1 MKKYFILAL
10 MLLSVY
16 FANSQ
21 KTELVLSIYD
31 QSTLQPIEN
40 VQVSNLIS
48 NIQLGLT
55 DQIGRLKIA
64 SGALTLQFYHPEY
77 QIQNFQIK
85 PNPLI
90 LEYNIFMKSKE
101 HSFNEIVISASR
113 FEEKRKDVAQKIQV
127 IKASELQ
134 FQNQSSTADVMANSG
149 NVFVQKSQLGGG
161 SPIIRGFETNKVLLV
176 IDGVRLN
183 NAIYRG
189 GHLQNIITLDNSIM
203 DRAEIVFG
211 PGSVVYGSDAIGGVM
226 SFTTKKPIFSTN
238 DKFLVKSNAYAR
250 YFSAANGYATH
261 ANVSIGTRK
270 FASLTSFTYTKF
282 DDLRQGSVRNPFVG
296 NFGARTW
303 YVARINGIDSMVVNA
318 DTNKQVGS
326 AYSQYDVLQK
336 FSFKQND
343 FVSHHLNFQLSNSGN
358 IDRYDRLSQLSGGN
372 PRFAEWYYGPQFR
385 LMGTYT
391 LNLTNKNVFYDNARI
406 VLGYQSIEES
416 RIDRRFKK
424 NSLNHRIEN
433 LNILTL
439 NADFSRKIGSHEFRY
454 GIDAFYNKV
463 NSTAFVKD
471 IVTLETTALNT
482 RYPDGGS
489 TMNSVAGYLTHT
501 WEINEKLIL
510 NDGIRVTNIDLF
522 AKFEDKT
529 FFPFP
534 FNDINQNNT
543 AINGNIG
550 LIFMPTNKWRFT
562 ITGSTGFRAPNVD
575 DLTKV
580 FESVPGTV
588 VVPNPNLKP
597 EYSYNGEFG
606 LSYELAPDLYIGGN
620 AYYTLL
626 TNALT
631 LQTGAFDGADS
642 IPFDGQLSQVRTTTN
657 AGQAYVYGFE
667 GMISGKLGEY
677 FNLVGTVNYTKG
689 RIKTD
694 SIPYPLDHIP
704 PVFGKVSL
712 AYNLNKLKAEFIVNY
727 SGWKRVGDYNMIGE
741 DNFAFATPQG
751 MPSWYTLNLRLNYVV
766 NKNLSFQIACENI
779 LDHNYRNFSS
789 NISAPGRNF
798 IFTLRGNFN

>member
-1 MKKYFILAL
+1 
-10 MLLSVY
+10 MLFNVI

-21 KTELVLSIYD
+21 KKEILLSVYD
-31 QSTLQPIEN
+31 QSTLQPIEK
-40 VQVSNLIS
+40 VMVSNLLW
-48 NIQLGLT
+48 NEKLGET
-55 DQIGRLKIA
+55 DQNGRLKIIA
-64 SGALTLQFYHPEY
+64 GELNFTLKLTHPEY
-77 QIQNFQIK
+77 QIEEHELKVDSKVSAYSI
-85 PNPLI
+85 
-90 LEYNIFMKSKE
+90 YMKSNE
-101 HSFNEIVISASR
+101 HSLEEIVVSASR

-127 IKASELQ
+127 MKASELQ
-134 FQNQSSTADVMANSG
+134 FLNQSSSADVMANSG

-203 DRAEIVFG
+203 ERVEVVFG

-226 SFTTKKPIFSTN
+226 SFTTKKPLFSTN
-238 DKFLVKSNAYAR
+238 DKLRVQSNAYTR
-250 YFSAANGYATH
+250 YFSAANGYA
-261 ANVSIGTRK
+261 ANVNVSVGTNR
-270 FASLTSFTYTKF
+270 FASLTSLTYTKF

-303 YVARINGIDSMVVNA
+303 YVARINGADSMVVNA

-326 AYSQYDVLQK
+326 AYSQYDILQK

-343 FVSHHLNFQLSNSGN
+343 FVTHQMNIQLSNSSN
-358 IDRYDRLSQLSGGN
+358 IDRYDRLTQLSGGT

-391 LNLTNKNVFYDNARI
+391 INLTNKNLLYDNARI
-406 VLGYQSIEES
+406 ILGYQSIEES
-416 RIDRRFKK
+416 RMDRRFKK

-433 LNILTL
+433 LDILTL
-439 NADFSRKIGSHEFRY
+439 NADFSKKISSHEFRY

-463 NSTAFVKD
+463 NSSAFVKD

-489 TMNSVAGYLTHT
+489 RMTSVAGYLTHT

-510 NDGIRVTNIDLF
+510 NDGIRFTNIGLSANF
-522 AKFEDKT
+522 NDKT

-534 FNDINQNNT
+534 FSDINQNNN

-550 LIFMPTNKWRFT
+550 LIFMPTKKWRFT

-631 LQTGAFDGADS
+631 LQTGTFDGADS
-642 IPFDGQLSQVRTTTN
+642 IFYDGELSQVRTTTN
-657 AGQAYVYGFE
+657 AGQAYVYGLE

-712 AYNLNKLKAEFIVNY
+712 TYSLNKFKTEFFVNY
-727 SGWKRVGDYNMIGE
+727 SGWKRVEDYNMIGE
-741 DNFAFATPQG
+741 DNFAFATPNG
-751 MPSWYTLNLRLNYVV
+751 MPSWYTLNLRLNYIV
-766 NKNLSFQIACENI
+766 NKNLSFQLACENI
-779 LDHNYRNFSS
+779 LDHNYRNFAS

-798 IFTLRGNFN
+798 ILTLRGNF